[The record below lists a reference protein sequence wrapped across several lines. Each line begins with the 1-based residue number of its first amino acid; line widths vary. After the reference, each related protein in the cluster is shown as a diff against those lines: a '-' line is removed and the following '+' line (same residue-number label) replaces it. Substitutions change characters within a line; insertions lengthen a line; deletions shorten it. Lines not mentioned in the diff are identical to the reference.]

1 MSHMEDKETDTDL
14 LPTSKERSVWHSM
27 RNGLRCRCPRCNR
40 GKIFGKYLKIKDSCS
55 HCGQEFY
62 HHRADDFPPYITITI
77 VGHII
82 LSAATSVQIIYGPP
96 MWVHMLLWLPLI
108 LFMSL
113 AMLPPVKAALVGI
126 QWAHYMHGFDT
137 EDNSPKWDDLNE

>member
-1 MSHMEDKETDTDL
+1 MSHMDDKETETDVS
-14 LPTSKERSVWHSM
+14 PTSKERSVWHSM
-27 RNGLRCRCPRCNR
+27 RNGLRGRCPRCNS

-55 HCGQEFY
+55 HCGQEFH

-82 LSAATSVQIIYGPP
+82 LSSATSVQIIYGPP

-108 LFMSL
+108 LILSL

-126 QWAHYMHGFDT
+126 QWAHYMHGFET
-137 EDNSPKWDDLNE
+137 EDHSPKWDDPN